1 MGQDS
6 DSKWKS
12 RNARSKQNEE
22 GMNFAAEVLPGAE
35 AAVVLYQ
42 KGSAVPCREIPFTE
56 RMGKVCTMLVSGL
69 NTKNMNIIS
78 ALTEKS
84 CRIRLLMESAEGNSS
99 EFGETEKM
107 KTRSAVPFLQKG
119 I

>member
-1 MGQDS
+1 ME
-6 DSKWKS
+6 KWDRIVI
-12 RNARSKQNEE
+12 RNGNPVMLGANKNEE

-35 AAVVLYQ
+35 AALVLYQ

-69 NTKNMNIIS
+69 NTK
-78 ALTEKS
+78 KYD
-84 CRIRLLMESAEGNSS
+84 SS

-107 KTRSAVPFLQKG
+107 KTRSAVPFLQKRNMTGRKTGFRRFHTG